1 MQRTARSLLLLLP
14 LIWLTGCGFA
24 TQLTCDLDYRN
35 LGSLTL
41 AMLEADG
48 IGVLTPS
55 IVTGRETDKQ
65 IIGEV
70 LSDVLEASLTMTNV
84 VPLAEVL
91 NRINTGGLAET
102 YAASLNMYD
111 TSGILPQTAID
122 QIGVAVG
129 ARYLAKISLAN
140 FEQSQVERFGVAG
153 IRVLTTN
160 STRIRLFLE
169 VWDSATGRIVW
180 YANEELAIAADR
192 PTEEDLSV
200 RGASVR
206 AINEMMVTLLTPAD
220 ELIDEEGEPVSIC
233 ATVAVAGA

>member
-1 MQRTARSLLLLLP
+1 MARSLLVMLQ
-14 LIWLTGCGFA
+14 LIFLTGCGFA

-35 LGSLTL
+35 IGSLSL
-41 AMLEADG
+41 SMLESDG

-70 LSDVLEASLTMTNV
+70 LSDVLEASLMMTNV

-91 NRINTGGLAET
+91 NRVNTAGLADV
-102 YAASLNMYD
+102 YAASLAMYD
-111 TSGILPQTAID
+111 TSGIIPQASID
-122 QIGVAVG
+122 LLGEAVG

-140 FEQSQVERFGVAG
+140 FEQSQVERFGIAG

-169 VWDSATGRIVW
+169 IWDSETGHIVW

-192 PTEEDLSV
+192 ATEEDLSV

-206 AINEMMVTLLTPAD
+206 AIGEMMATLLAD
-220 ELIDEEGEPVSIC
+220 PNQLFDEEGEPISVC
-233 ATVAVAGA
+233 VNGAA

>member
-1 MQRTARSLLLLLP
+1 MQRMARPLLVMLTLVC
-14 LIWLTGCGFA
+14 LTGCGFA

-35 LGSLTL
+35 IGSLTL
-41 AMLEADG
+41 SMLEADG

-70 LSDVLEASLTMTNV
+70 LSDVLEASLMMTNV

-91 NRINTGGLAET
+91 NRVNTAGLADV
-102 YAASLNMYD
+102 YASSLAMYD
-111 TSGILPQTAID
+111 TSGIIPQSSID
-122 QIGVAVG
+122 LIGEAVE

-140 FEQSQVERFGVAG
+140 FEQSQVERFGIAG

-192 PTEEDLSV
+192 ATEEDLSV

-206 AINEMMVTLLTPAD
+206 AISEMMATLLADPD
-220 ELIDEEGEPVSIC
+220 ELFDEEGNPISIC
-233 ATVAVAGA
+233 STAA